1 MAKKSQTAL
10 TLPDQSRLVVPVLGA
25 GGGSGRSTIS
35 GLLACSLTSLGPSVV
50 LDTAPRLT
58 SPWPSW
64 PDTPGLGLASVP
76 PDQPFTRAQVR
87 AAASR
92 SSGPGGEWA
101 VLTDHREWNH
111 GPLALPAEPAA
122 WYQLAAGGGWRVAVA
137 DTSHP
142 IAHDIVTARTQ
153 RLPGLTAAW
162 CALPF
167 AVPVMCAP
175 TTGPGVAALQTAV
188 KAASAEGLPLQRM
201 VVALTVP
208 GEGRLPAAAKAAAT
222 MLQSQVSAVV
232 TVPFDPHIRNHGM
245 AQANRLGRRTAE
257 AGAALVAA
265 VLASALRSWG
275 DPLPPAAV
283 PAGLSTQSVPVRHAQ
298 PASEGVLTS

>member
-1 MAKKSQTAL
+1 MAKKPQTAL
-10 TLPDQSRLVVPVLGA
+10 TLPVQSRLFVPVLGA
-25 GGGSGRSTIS
+25 GGGSGRTTTA
-35 GLLACSLTSLGPSVV
+35 GLLARALTTLGTSVV

-64 PDTPGLGLASVP
+64 PDVPGTGLASVP
-76 PDQPFTRAQVR
+76 PDKPFTRAQAR

-92 SSGPGGEWA
+92 SVGPGGEWD

-122 WYQLAAGGGWRVAVA
+122 WYQLAAGGGWQSAVA

-142 IAHDIVTARTQ
+142 IAHDIVTSRSQ
-153 RLPGLTAAW
+153 HLPGLTAAW
-162 CALPF
+162 CSLPF
-167 AVPVMCAP
+167 AVPVLCAP
-175 TTGPGVAALQTAV
+175 TTGPGMAALQTAV

-201 VVALTVP
+201 VVALTAP
-208 GEGRLPAAAKAAAT
+208 GEGRLPAAVKAGAT

-232 TVPFDPHIRNHGM
+232 VVPFDPHIRNHGM

-257 AGAALVAA
+257 AGTALVAA
-265 VLASALRSWG
+265 VLASAHRTWG

-283 PAGLSTQSVPVRHAQ
+283 PAGLSTAHSDSVQ
-298 PASEGVLTS
+298 PGPEGVLTS